1 METEVRKL
9 VCRLTEAEKAA
20 YRSEVADLG
29 IALEEI
35 LEATKA
41 KAAEIKAAKARQS
54 GVLNT
59 LKFGLEESD
68 DRDGLGRTVLLAIDA
83 NQRIALEDENIEI
96 ASELEWLE
104 EERYEAKEQQKA
116 IKKTLAERLKA
127 LKFGQEERPVKCEW
141 HPDFADG
148 KSLLYRLDTGE
159 SIDSRP
165 LTDEES
171 QQAFQFKKTEASSAR
186 AMVRCSVCTVA
197 VGATGGM
204 LDEHQIGSSVCSGS
218 GLTTQQAAAL
228 GGVLAEQPTLPDSP
242 ILAALREAVASTAY
256 GVGREGIRTAEDV
269 AEEREKQEELEEL
282 GADWDASAA
291 LPGYMAELGI
301 PSIADLRPSHIDA
314 LIQLAAGHAPD
325 LIAYLLAQ
333 PEGLKPTVK
342 RALRA
347 I

>member
-1 METEVRKL
+1 MEQKVRKL
-9 VCRLTEAEKAA
+9 VCRLTDSERAT

-35 LEATKA
+35 LEATKK
-41 KAAEIKAAKARQS
+41 KAAEIKAAKGRQT
-54 GVLNT
+54 GILDT

-83 NQRIALEDENIEI
+83 DRRVALEDENIEI
-96 ASELEWLE
+96 ASELEQLE
-104 EERYEAKEQQKA
+104 EERYEAKQQQKEV
-116 IKKTLAERLKA
+116 KETLTARLKA
-127 LKFGQEERPVKCEW
+127 LKFGQEERAVKCEW
-141 HPDFADG
+141 HVSFSEQQAF
-148 KSLLYRLDTGE
+148 LYRTDTGE
-159 SIDSRP
+159 QIDARA

-171 QQAFQFKKTEASSAR
+171 QQAFQFKKAEASSAR

-197 VGATGGM
+197 VGATGGL

-228 GGVLAEQPTLPDSP
+228 GGVLAEQPTLPDAP
-242 ILAALREAVASTAY
+242 TLTALRQEVVSTAY
-256 GVGREGIRTAEDV
+256 GVGLEGIRTAEDV
-269 AEEREKQEELEEL
+269 AEEREQREELD
-282 GADWDASAA
+282 ADWDASAA
-291 LPGYMAELGI
+291 LPGYLETLGI
-301 PSIADLRPSHIDA
+301 QSIADLRPSHLDA
-314 LIQLAAGHAPD
+314 LIQLAADHAPD

-333 PEGLKPTVK
+333 PGELKPTVK